1 MHNNDHGCA
10 VSSLSHCIPVIRPGS
25 TAGFSQNFEFPAGS
39 SQPLIPDVPGGWST
53 RFRAWLIKSV
63 ESKKRIDEF
72 STNKKVVEPAA
83 IQYVGAIRLYERV
96 EYSFVELTYILLSL
110 GRGIWRS

>member
-10 VSSLSHCIPVIRPGS
+10 VSSLSHCIPVIRPGC

-39 SQPLIPDVPGGWST
+39 SQPLIPDVPDVPGGWST

-72 STNKKVVEPAA
+72 STNKKVFH
-83 IQYVGAIRLYERV
+83 QLKLQLNRLLD
-96 EYSFVELTYILLSL
+96 STYT
-110 GRGIWRS
+110 